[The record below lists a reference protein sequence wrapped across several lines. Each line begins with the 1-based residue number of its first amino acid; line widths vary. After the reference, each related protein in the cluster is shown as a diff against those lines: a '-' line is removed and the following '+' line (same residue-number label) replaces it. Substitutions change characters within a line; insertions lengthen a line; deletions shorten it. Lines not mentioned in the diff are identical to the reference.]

1 MSKGVGRG
9 LKDYDNLTEIQFSM
23 LSEVGNIGAG
33 NAATAL
39 ASILADRVMMTV
51 PKLQVIDVNGMTTIL
66 GGPENEVVGIL
77 VNMTGDVEGML
88 MFLLDREFVCMLV
101 NVLMDETIT
110 DYRDISEMNL
120 SALMEIG
127 NILAGSY
134 VSAISTL
141 TGLNIGLSPPQIAI
155 DMVGAILSYPAAL
168 FGAIGDRLLFI
179 EENFLSGE
187 SSIKSHLL
195 IMPELKSLENILK
208 SLDIE

>member
-1 MSKGVGRG
+1 
-9 LKDYDNLTEIQFSM
+9 
-23 LSEVGNIGAG
+23 
-33 NAATAL
+33 
-39 ASILADRVMMTV
+39 
-51 PKLQVIDVNGMTTIL
+51 
-66 GGPENEVVGIL
+66 
-77 VNMTGDVEGML
+77 ML